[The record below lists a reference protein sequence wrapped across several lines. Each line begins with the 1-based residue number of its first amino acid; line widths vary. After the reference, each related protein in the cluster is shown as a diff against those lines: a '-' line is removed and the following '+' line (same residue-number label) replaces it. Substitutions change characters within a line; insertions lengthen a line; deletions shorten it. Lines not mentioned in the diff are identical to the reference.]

1 MEKSKEFSVSPRQDH
16 ESSVLSG
23 CNPGEIDRRQFG
35 RLVASAG
42 AAALLPLHPVL
53 SGAAESSAPARPAVT
68 LRTLHAAFTIDAT
81 GALSAIA
88 CKGRNV
94 LAPGQPAPLLS
105 LRAAGKL
112 HAPNRAAWNAKNRK
126 LTLGFD
132 GIGATAVVA
141 VGSKPSHLAFELT
154 GLRTAEPVELALWGP
169 YPLSIGDLVGEVVGV
184 VRDSESA
191 VGIQALNVKTL
202 GGYPSVES
210 DIAPDGVAADDSGI
224 YPGLP
229 DELRK
234 RQNWRG
240 DTARHT
246 EFGSSLQAYCRNRD
260 RSRVISNWG
269 HEKFVALPFAD
280 GGVVGSKI
288 ALFAVPAGEALP
300 TLGAIEV
307 AEDLPHPM
315 IDGVWAKMSP
325 RATASYLIV
334 DFGEDTIDRAIE
346 MTQRAGLKI
355 LYHSS
360 PFETWGHF
368 QLKPGL
374 FPRGRDGFRNCVE
387 KARRAGLGVGFHTL
401 SNFITPNDPYV
412 TPRPDPRLAQIGTSQ
427 LTAGLDAVQ
436 TEIPVSDPSWFQQ
449 KSVLHTVVL
458 GEELV
463 RFDAV
468 SPEAPWRL
476 LGCQRGAWGTVAAA
490 HANGADAAM
499 LMDHGYKVFLTDA
512 ALSVEVAHNI
522 AAFCNET
529 GAVQLSLDGLEGNW
543 STGMGQYGCSLFTSS
558 WYDALSPALRGHVIN
573 DASNPHHFA
582 WHIATRYN
590 WGEPWYAGFRQSQ
603 TLLRLKNQLFYKRN
617 LIPPMLGWFSL
628 RPDTT
633 LEDVEWLCARA
644 AGFDAGFALV
654 TSFDSKATQTSASVT
669 SLDSTKA
676 AIFDVVRQ
684 WETAR
689 ESGAFPESVKPAL
702 QDVSREFR
710 LVAAG
715 PGEWEL
721 QPLKPA
727 GPPLR
732 VKAQTKARAHLSR
745 SA

>member
-1 MEKSKEFSVSPRQDH
+1 MEKGKEFSVSSQQVDV
-16 ESSVLSG
+16 ESASPG
-23 CNPGEIDRRQFG
+23 CNLPAIDRRQFG
-35 RLVASAG
+35 RLVVSAG
-42 AAALLPLHPVL
+42 AAALLPAQ
-53 SGAAESSAPARPAVT
+53 SAFAATGMPAVILKT
-68 LRTLHAAFTIDAT
+68 RHAAFTIDAT

-88 CKGRNV
+88 CEGRNV
-94 LAPGQPAPLLS
+94 LAPGQAAPILS

-112 HAPNRAAWNAKNRK
+112 HAPDRADWKAQSRK
-126 LTLGFD
+126 LTLSFD
-132 GIGATAVVA
+132 GIGAEAVVA
-141 VGSKPSHLAFELT
+141 VSEKPSHVRFELT
-154 GLRTAEPVELALWGP
+154 GLRTAEAVELALWGP

-184 VRDSESA
+184 VRDPVSA
-191 VGIQALNVKTL
+191 VGIQALNVRTL
-202 GGYPSVES
+202 GGYPSEES
-210 DIAPDGVAADDSGI
+210 DIAPDGIAADDSGI

-234 RQNWRG
+234 QQNWRG

-260 RSRVISNWG
+260 RRRVISNWG
-269 HEKFVALPFAD
+269 HEKFVALPFDD

-288 ALFAVPAGEALP
+288 ALFAVPTGESLA

-307 AEDLPHPM
+307 AEGLPHPTM
-315 IDGVWAKMSP
+315 DGVWAKMSP
-325 RATASYLIV
+325 RATASYLIA
-334 DFGEDTIDRAIE
+334 DFGEATIDVAIE
-346 MTQRAGLKI
+346 ITQRAGLKV

-374 FPRGRDGFRNCVE
+374 FPRGRDGFRACVE

-401 SNFITPNDPYV
+401 SNFITPNDSYV

-427 LTAGLDAVQ
+427 LTADLDAVQ

-449 KSVLHTVVL
+449 KSVLRTVL
-458 GEELV
+458 IGEELI
-463 RFDAV
+463 RFESV
-468 SPEAPWRL
+468 SSAAPWRL
-476 LGCQRGAWGTVAAA
+476 LGCRRGAWGTQSAA

-512 ALSVEVAHNI
+512 ALSVEVARNI
-522 AAFCNET
+522 AEFCNET

-543 STGMGQYGCSLFTSS
+543 STGMGQYGCSLFTSA

-603 TLLRLKNQLFYKRN
+603 TLLRLRNQLFYKRN

-654 TSFDSKATQTSASVT
+654 TSFDSKATQTSASVAG
-669 SLDSTKA
+669 LDSA
-676 AIFDVVRQ
+676 RGAMFDVVRQ

-689 ESGAFPESVKPAL
+689 EGGAFPESVKPEL
-702 QDVSREFR
+702 QDVSREFH
-710 LVAAG
+710 LAAVG

-721 QPLKPA
+721 QALKPA

-732 VKAQTKARAHLSR
+732 IKAQTPLPHSV
-745 SA
+745 